1 MEASPTQKNHRL
13 NFALLKRLTR
23 GSIGYL
29 ALGGLCLGVIETLGI
44 TVSSASFRDIFAFIF
59 LILMLLI
66 RPEGFASKKGARP

>member
-1 MEASPTQKNHRL
+1 M
-13 NFALLKRLTR
+13 LLPL
-23 GSIGYL
+23 YL
-29 ALGGLCLGVIETLGI
+29 SLIHIFIETLGI